1 MIKLY
6 STGCPRCKLLKQKLD
21 EKGIDYETVY
31 DKFEIFAKGI
41 QVVPVLEAEETLL
54 NFKDAMK
61 FLDGN
66 LNICNGKET
75 D

>member
-1 MIKLY
+1 
-6 STGCPRCKLLKQKLD
+6 
-21 EKGIDYETVY
+21 
-31 DKFEIFAKGI
+31 
-41 QVVPVLEAEETLL
+41 VPVLEVEETLL